1 MSQQRSAPSG
11 SSRPP
16 ISFGT
21 SGWRGILGE
30 EFTLPKARALV
41 RAVAEKVRSQGG
53 RGSAVRVIVAHDT
66 RFMGKRLADEAAEV
80 LSGAGVRPVRTAGPT
95 PTPVATSS
103 VRWKHAAAGIL
114 FTASHNPPEYQ
125 GVKLVGS
132 DGAPAPRPWAE
143 AVAGRAAEILE
154 SAREPARRKAP
165 PPTDLVPAYLSRLS
179 KRIDCGALRRAR
191 LPIVYDALHGTG
203 AGVLDTWLRAAGA
216 RVSTLHADAD
226 PRFGGFAPDPEPAR
240 LVALSR
246 AVRAQGAAL
255 GLASDGDADRF
266 SVVTASGRRLS
277 ESDALALL
285 IDHLGRHGRILRGI
299 ALSVATGSFP
309 ERVAR
314 AYGCEVSRLPIGFK
328 PLSEELVAGR
338 ADVAGEESGGFAWAP
353 MARDKDGIL
362 AAALLV
368 ERLSLDRRS
377 LAVQLQ
383 ELRRRHRGSACG
395 RIAMPATPA
404 RNHRLRKLSR
414 TPPKSI
420 DRQRVTGVLRHDGL
434 RCQLADG
441 GFLML
446 RSSGTESVLRVYA
459 EAPTAKALAQR
470 LARGRALLG

>member
-1 MSQQRSAPSG
+1 MNRQRSVPSG

-41 RAVAEKVRSQGG
+41 RAVAEKVRAQTRS
-53 RGSAVRVIVAHDT
+53 GSSGRVIVAHDT
-66 RFMGKRLADEAAEV
+66 RFMGERLADEAAEV
-80 LSGAGVRPVRTAGPT
+80 LCGAGVRPVRASGPT

-103 VRWKHAAAGIL
+103 VRWRQAAAGIL

-132 DGAPAPRPWAE
+132 DGAPAARPWAE
-143 AVAGRAAEILE
+143 AVAARAAEILE
-154 SAREPARRKAP
+154 SGREPVRRTAP
-165 PPTDLVPAYLSRLS
+165 PSTDLTSAYLSRLS

-191 LPIVYDALHGTG
+191 LSIVYDALHGTG
-203 AGVLDTWLRAAGA
+203 AGVLDAWLRGAGA

-226 PRFGGFAPDPEPAR
+226 PRFGGLAPDPEPAR
-240 LVALSR
+240 LAALSR
-246 AVRAQGAAL
+246 AVRAGGAAL

-266 SVVTASGRRLS
+266 AVVSAGGRRLS

-285 IDHLGRHGRILRGI
+285 IDHLGRQGRILRGI

-314 AYGCEVSRLPIGFK
+314 AYGFEVSRLPIGFK

-338 ADVAGEESGGFAWAP
+338 ADLAGEESGGFAWAP
-353 MARDKDGIL
+353 VARDKDGIL

-368 ERLSLDRRS
+368 ERLSLDRRP
-377 LAVQLQ
+377 LAAQLQ
-383 ELRRRHRGSACG
+383 ELRRRHGGSACG
-395 RIAMPATPA
+395 RIALPSTPA
-404 RNHRLRKLSR
+404 RHQRLRKLSR
-414 TPPKSI
+414 TPPRSI
-420 DRQRVTGVLRHDGL
+420 DRQRVTGVFRQDGL

-459 EAPTAKALAQR
+459 EAPTAKALSKR

>member
-1 MSQQRSAPSG
+1 MSGSRCAPSG

-16 ISFGT
+16 ITFGT

-41 RAVAEKVRSQGG
+41 RAVAEQVRGPAG
-53 RGSAVRVIVAHDT
+53 KDAPVRVIVAHDT
-66 RFMGKRLADEAAEV
+66 RFMGERLALEAAEV
-80 LSGAGVRPVRTAGPT
+80 LCGAGVRPVRTAGPT

-103 VRWKHAAAGIL
+103 VRSRRAAAGIL

-132 DGAPAPRPWAE
+132 DGAPAARPWAE
-143 AVAGRAAEILE
+143 AVASRAAEILR
-154 SAREPARRKAP
+154 SGREPARRPAP
-165 PPTDLVPAYLSRLS
+165 PPTDLMPAYLSRLS
-179 KRIDCGALRRAR
+179 KQIDCAALRRAR
-191 LPIVYDALHGTG
+191 LSIVYDALYGTG
-203 AGVLDTWLRAAGA
+203 AGVLDAWLRGAGA
-216 RVSTLHADAD
+216 EVSTLHAEAD
-226 PRFGGFAPDPEPAR
+226 PRFGGLAPDPEPAR

-246 AVRAQGAAL
+246 AVRAQGAVL

-266 SVVTASGRRLS
+266 SVVTAGGRRLS

-285 IDHLGRHGRILRGI
+285 IDHLARQGRIRRGI

-314 AYGCEVSRLPIGFK
+314 AYGLDVSRFPIGFK

-338 ADVAGEESGGFAWAP
+338 VDLAGEESGGFAWAP
-353 MARDKDGIL
+353 VARDKDGIL

-377 LAVQLQ
+377 LADQLQ
-383 ELRRRHRGSACG
+383 ELRRRHGGSACG
-395 RIAMPATPA
+395 RIALPATRA
-404 RNHRLRKLSR
+404 RSQRLKKLSR
-414 TPPKSI
+414 TPPRSI
-420 DRQRVTGVLRHDGL
+420 DRQRVTEVRRKGGL
-434 RCQLADG
+434 HCRLADG